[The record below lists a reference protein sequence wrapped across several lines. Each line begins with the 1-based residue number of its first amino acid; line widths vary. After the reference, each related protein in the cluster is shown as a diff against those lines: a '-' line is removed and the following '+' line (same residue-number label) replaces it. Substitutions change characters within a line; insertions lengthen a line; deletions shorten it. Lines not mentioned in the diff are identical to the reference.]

1 MRFRPYLGHGHD
13 RHVHVASK
21 PKPFAVD
28 LFAIAVLPHLY
39 QQSNVALVFACDS
52 SKMPVVSLLSVEV
65 STTILFMQTEKS
77 LDCAVTA
84 MCSNNMEEEL
94 LHTLDQVSVSAVM
107 K

>member
-39 QQSNVALVFACDS
+39 QQSNVALVFACDR
-52 SKMPVVSLLSVEV
+52 SKMPLVSLLSVEV
-65 STTILFMQTEKS
+65 STAILFMHADGKNPSTPRKKKKKIVLS
-77 LDCAVTA
+77 LQCVRIIWKRN
-84 MCSNNMEEEL
+84 CS
-94 LHTLDQVSVSAVM
+94 TP
-107 K
+107 